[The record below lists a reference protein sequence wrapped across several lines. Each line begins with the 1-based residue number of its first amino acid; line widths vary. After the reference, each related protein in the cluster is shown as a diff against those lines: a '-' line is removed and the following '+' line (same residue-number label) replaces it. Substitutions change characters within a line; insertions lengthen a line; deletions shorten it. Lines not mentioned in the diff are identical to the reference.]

1 LRLTP
6 LQPWIAAKIG
16 APLKFSCQ
24 ALEDYQL
31 SKLNET
37 LALIRG
43 KSPFYRS
50 KLADVPPG
58 LTSLQDLEN
67 FPFTSADDIRRE
79 PLRFLCVPQGEI
91 ERVVT
96 LDTSGSSGSPKRLY
110 FTLADQE
117 LTVDFFHIGMSTLVG
132 KGDRVLILLPGQ
144 TPGSVGDLLFKG
156 LLRLGAVPFKHGP
169 VSDPLR
175 ALEIMHHEKIDALV
189 GVPFQVLT
197 LASCDPYGLRLKN
210 VLLSTDYVP
219 DAIIHALQKA
229 WGCRVFNHYGMT
241 EMGLG
246 GGVSC
251 EAQHGYHLRE
261 ADLYF
266 EIIDPISEAPLADGE
281 EGEVVFTTLT
291 RAGMPLWR
299 YRTGDISRF
308 IPGPCPCGSLLKR
321 IAWVWGR
328 LSGQLKLGDGVLSIN
343 TLDEALFAVDGLINY
358 SAVLSSHDDHDILV
372 LEVTSVAGK
381 SLAAACKAALEV
393 LFAED
398 PRLCATK
405 PLFTIQEKVFKPGSS
420 ASMAKRMIEDQRG
433 L

>member
-16 APLKFSCQ
+16 APVKFNRQ

-50 KLADVPPG
+50 KLDDAPPG

-67 FPFTSADDIRRE
+67 FPFTSANDIRRE

-117 LTVDFFHIGMSTLVG
+117 LTVDFFHIGMSILVG

-156 LLRLGAVPFKHGP
+156 LQRLSAVPIKHGT
-169 VSDPLR
+169 VSDPVR
-175 ALEIMHHEKIDALV
+175 TLEIMHHEKIDALV

-197 LASCDPYGLRLKN
+197 LARCDPYGLHLN
-210 VLLSTDYVP
+210 SVLLSTDYVP
-219 DAIIHALQKA
+219 DAITHALQKA
-229 WGCRVFNHYGMT
+229 WNCQVFNHYGMT

-251 EAQHGYHLRE
+251 AAQRGYHLRE

-266 EIIDPISEAPLADGE
+266 EIIDPLSGVPLADGE

-291 RAGMPLWR
+291 RQGMPLWR

-308 IPGPCPCGSLLKR
+308 IPGACPCGTNLKSM
-321 IAWVWGR
+321 AWVRGR
-328 LSGQLKLGDGVLSIN
+328 LSGQLKLGNGILSIN
-343 TLDEALFAVDGLINY
+343 ALDEALFAVDGLLNY
-358 SAVLSSHDDHDILV
+358 SALLTNREGRDHLTLDVI
-372 LEVTSVAGK
+372 SVEEKRITDAC
-381 SLAAACKAALEV
+381 LAALQA
-393 LFAED
+393 LFAAD
-398 PRLCATK
+398 PALQE
-405 PLFTIQEKVFKPGSS
+405 PLLTIHQQERQLVQS
-420 ASMAKRMIEDQRG
+420 ASMAKRRIDDRRAA
-433 L
+433 